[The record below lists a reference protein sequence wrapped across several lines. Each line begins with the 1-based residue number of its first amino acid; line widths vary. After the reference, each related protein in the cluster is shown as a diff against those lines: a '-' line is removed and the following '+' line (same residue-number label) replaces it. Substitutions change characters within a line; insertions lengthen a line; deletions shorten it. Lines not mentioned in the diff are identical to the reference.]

1 MYHPEGKQS
10 VPAIE
15 RQRDQMELNL
25 TEGILMFNHEV
36 DGQIDKLEKVVL
48 SEILGLQNSIEK
60 EQQTR
65 LEND

>member
-48 SEILGLQNSIEK
+48 SEILGL
-60 EQQTR
+60 
-65 LEND
+65 